1 MGEIILTHPGGASV
15 ITEVL
20 MSKREAGG
28 AESQEEM

>member
-1 MGEIILTHPGGASV
+1 MGEIILPHLGGPSV

-28 AESQEEM
+28 AESQEDM